1 MTGVFVLLGQYS
13 AVGLTM
19 TAKSIARYEQI
30 TKDPAFAEYYLI
42 GTLYSMLYTVA
53 LYAVIFKFLC

>member
-1 MTGVFVLLGQYS
+1 
-13 AVGLTM
+13 M